1 MATTRILTI
10 HPNKGKSIA
19 STLSLRI
26 DYIQNPSK
34 TVNTSI
40 SVDVALNNADEPSN
54 DISAINAPVNIA
66 HNLNSNYDL
75 SSSHNSNPNHG
86 PRINHNPNHDSN
98 ATLNP
103 VKTSTT
109 YIQNPS
115 KTKDGQLIKAYACD
129 PRTVDQEFLL
139 SKKEYEYITGR
150 DQGKRNILAYHIRQ
164 SFKPGEIKP
173 ELALDIGYELAMCFT
188 KGNHA
193 FIVATHTDKA
203 HIHNHIVFNST
214 ALSHD
219 RKFKEPKHSGM
230 VIRRISDLL
239 CLEHGLSVIDN
250 PAQSKGKNYAKW
262 LGNTEPSWQNKLRDK
277 IDEILPA
284 CDTFENFIEALK
296 SSDYTVNDKRKHI
309 SVLAPGQ
316 KKPTRLN
323 TLKGEY
329 TEDAIKE
336 RIANNKILGIS
347 DGSGGYVF
355 GNSGNGGLVSDIS
368 GDGHAD
374 ATDDS
379 TYSHSEN
386 KSRITAANKTYPLS
400 ENEQSVDTAVNTYSQ
415 SGNRFST
422 PNVHVNLLI
431 DIQAKIQEGKGAGY
445 EHWARIFNIKETAK
459 TLLFLR
465 DNGIDSYDDLVHKT
479 SAASAEFSAIS
490 KKIKSAEGRLKNIS
504 ELQKQIGTYGKTR
517 DIYVQ
522 YRKSGWSADFYEKH
536 RADITLHRAA
546 KKHFD
551 DLDIKKL
558 PTISSLKQE
567 YAELLMEK
575 KKLYAGY
582 HEKKKNMQELL
593 VARGNAE
600 KVLGITSQGQS
611 ADILR
616 SKNQGQHVISKD
628 NANADEH
635 NI

>member
-19 STLSLRI
+19 TTLSLRI

-34 TVNTSI
+34 TVNVAI
-40 SVDVALNNADEPSN
+40 YVDGASSNADEPSN
-54 DISAINAPVNIA
+54 DISATNAPVNVA
-66 HNLNSNYDL
+66 HNLDSIYDL

-86 PRINHNPNHDSN
+86 PRINHNPNHGSN

-103 VKTSTT
+103 IKTSTT
-109 YIQNPS
+109 YIQDPS
-115 KTKDGQLIKAYACD
+115 KTKAGQLIKTYACD
-129 PRTVDQEFLL
+129 PRTIDQEFLL

-164 SFKPGEIKP
+164 SFKPGEIEP
-173 ELALDIGYELAMCFT
+173 ELALDIGYELAMRFT

-230 VIRRISDLL
+230 VVRRISDLL
-239 CLEHGLSVIDN
+239 CLEHGLSVIEN
-250 PAQSKGKNYAKW
+250 PGPSKGKNYAKW

-277 IDEILPA
+277 IDEILPT
-284 CDTFENFIEALK
+284 CGTFEDFITALK
-296 SSDYTVNDKRKHI
+296 SAGYTVNDKRKHI

-323 TLKGEY
+323 TLKGDY
-329 TEDAIKE
+329 TEDAIRE
-336 RIANNKILGIS
+336 RIANTKILGIS
-347 DGSGGYVF
+347 DGNGGYVF
-355 GNSGNGGLVSDIS
+355 GNSGNGGLVSDSGGGLISDSS

-386 KSRITAANKTYPLS
+386 KSHITATNKTYPQS
-400 ENEQSVDTAVNTYSQ
+400 ENEPSVATAANTYSQ
-415 SGNRFST
+415 SGNRSST
-422 PNVHVNLLI
+422 PIIRVNLLI

-465 DNGIDSYDDLVHKT
+465 DNGIDSYDDLVQKT
-479 SAASAEFSAIS
+479 SAASADFSAIN
-490 KKIKSAEGRLKNIS
+490 KKIKSAEGRLKEIS
-504 ELQKQIGTYGKTR
+504 EL
-517 DIYVQ
+517 
-522 YRKSGWSADFYEKH
+522 
-536 RADITLHRAA
+536 
-546 KKHFD
+546 
-551 DLDIKKL
+551 
-558 PTISSLKQE
+558 
-567 YAELLMEK
+567 
-575 KKLYAGY
+575 
-582 HEKKKNMQELL
+582 
-593 VARGNAE
+593 
-600 KVLGITSQGQS
+600 
-611 ADILR
+611 
-616 SKNQGQHVISKD
+616 
-628 NANADEH
+628 
-635 NI
+635 